1 MRQLYLSWQ
10 SSGLIKKAFALREQI
25 TPSTFYYWVKKLE
38 QSSPPALQ
46 GFDPILLESAPA
58 SSQSLAGIHY
68 PSGISVEWQ
77 GGTDTLHLL
86 KTLL

>member
-10 SSGLIKKAFALREQI
+10 SSGLSKKAFALREQI

-46 GFDPILLESAPA
+46 GFDPILSYWKAP
-58 SSQSLAGIHY
+58 
-68 PSGISVEWQ
+68 
-77 GGTDTLHLL
+77 LHPPNPWP
-86 KTLL
+86 